1 MASPITP
8 DLVYQLVNVSGPDI
22 SADASMAAFVK
33 SWVDCETGEERSQ
46 VQMIDL
52 DNGSIAPFTHG
63 SKDSNPQFSSDGE
76 SLAFLRPDDKERKQV
91 WVMKTNGG
99 EAIQT
104 TDLRGGVSD
113 FAWAPDGQRIVAVSN
128 VDPDQPQDDH
138 DAKKDPMV
146 KVVNR
151 IKYRHDVLGWRGDGH
166 RQIFVVEI
174 GGGEARQLTHGD
186 YENYAPVWSPDSSQI
201 AFISERSSDRDLFD
215 NSQAYVVAANGGE
228 PAAWSDGLHTVAAL
242 GWSPDG
248 AKLVAVGSDVQDGS
262 ASYQGWLYVIQPG
275 EDPRRLTDDSIKPVA
290 GFPPQGPFTKILW
303 TDDGVLYFLADA
315 RGESFLCSVPADGGD
330 VKRIYGG
337 GAQLTAVSI
346 DGNAGKAVLLS
357 VSPDSP
363 GDIHLVDVA
372 GGSGSQLTGYN
383 SEYLQEHPP
392 AQLSKFE
399 LDRAGFDIE
408 SRVLLPPDFDES
420 KVYPMVLEI
429 HGGPNGVFMDAFSTL
444 HQVLATA
451 GYIVLAVNPRGS
463 STYGGEFTMAVL
475 NDWGGEDYLDIMQ
488 AVDEMVSKPYVDE
501 SRLAVHGYSYGG
513 YMTSWTVGHTN
524 RFKAAV
530 VGAPCIDLSSMAG
543 TSDIGISFGEKQWGG
558 RRDVV
563 FDELMKRSP
572 ITYAPQVNT
581 PVLLLHGETD
591 YRCPIGQSEQYFVS
605 LKRLGKEVEFV
616 RFPGGAHGFR
626 NSGHPKM
633 RTEYLQRV
641 LDWFNRY
648 LA

>member
-8 DLVYQLVNVSGPDI
+8 DLVYSLVNVSGPDI
-22 SADASMAAFVK
+22 SADGRKVVFVK
-33 SWVDCETGEERSQ
+33 SWVDGESGEDRSQ
-46 VQMIDL
+46 VQMLDL
-52 DNGSIAPFTHG
+52 NTGSAASFTQG
-63 SKDSNPQFSSDGE
+63 PKDGNPQFSSDGE
-76 SLAFLRPDDKERKQV
+76 SLAFLRPDDKERRQV
-91 WVMKTNGG
+91 WVIKTNGG
-99 EAIQT
+99 EALQIT
-104 TDLRGGVSD
+104 TLRGGVSD
-113 FAWAPDGQRIVAVSN
+113 FAWAPDGQHVAVVSN
-128 VDPDQPQDDH
+128 VDPDQPSDDH

-174 GGGEARQLTHGD
+174 GGEARQLTQGD
-186 YENYAPVWSPDSSQI
+186 YENYAPVWSPDSSRI
-201 AFISERSSDRDLFD
+201 AFISERSEDNDLFD
-215 NSQAYVVAANGGE
+215 NSQAYVVPASGGE
-228 PAAWSDGLHTVAAL
+228 PALWSAGLHTIAAL

-248 AKLVAVGSDVQDGS
+248 GKLIAVGSDVENGS

-275 EDPRRLTDDSIKPVA
+275 QEPRRLTDDSIKPVA
-290 GFPPQGPFTKILW
+290 GFPPQGPFTKMLW

-315 RGESFLCSVPADGGD
+315 RGESFLCSVPVDGGD

-337 GAQLTAVSI
+337 GAQLTASSLSA
-346 DGNAGKAVLLS
+346 DATKAVLLS
-357 VSPDSP
+357 VSPGSP

-372 GGSGSQLTGYN
+372 AGSGNQLTDYN
-383 SEYLQEHPP
+383 RDYLQERPP
-392 AQLSKFE
+392 AQQSKFQ
-399 LDRAGFDIE
+399 LNRAGFDIE
-408 SRVLLPPDFDES
+408 SRILLPPDFDES
-420 KVYPMVLEI
+420 KVYPMILEI

-463 STYGGEFTMAVL
+463 STYGGDFTMAVL

-501 SRLAVHGYSYGG
+501 SRLGVHGYSYGG
-513 YMTSWTVGHTN
+513 YMTSWTVGHTD
-524 RFKAAV
+524 RFKASV

-563 FDELMKRSP
+563 FDEMMKRSP

-633 RTEYLQRV
+633 RKEYLQRV

>member
-8 DLVYQLVNVSGPDI
+8 DLVYSLVNVSGPDI
-22 SADASMAAFVK
+22 SPRGGKVAFIK
-33 SWVDCETGEERSQ
+33 SWVDGESGEDRSQ

-52 DNGSIAPFTHG
+52 GSGSDTPFTHG
-63 SKDSNPQFSSDGE
+63 PKDGGPRFSPDGGR
-76 SLAFLRPDDKERKQV
+76 LAFLRPDDKGRRQV
-91 WVMKTNGG
+91 WVMPTDGG
-99 EAIQT
+99 EAAQVT
-104 TDLRGGVSD
+104 ALRGGVGD
-113 FAWAPDGQRIVAVSN
+113 FVWSPDGQSLAVVSN
-128 VDPDQPQDDH
+128 VDPDQPPDDH
-138 DAKKDPMV
+138 DAKKDPRV
-146 KVVNR
+146 QVVNR

-166 RQIFVVEI
+166 RQLFVVEI
-174 GGGEARQLTHGD
+174 DGGEARQLTDGD
-186 YENYAPVWSPDSSQI
+186 YENYAPVWSPDSSKI
-201 AFISERSSDRDLFD
+201 AFISERSEDKDLFD
-215 NSQAYVVAANGGE
+215 NSQAYVVSASGGE
-228 PAAWSDGLHTVAAL
+228 PALWSAGLHTIAAL

-248 AKLVAVGSDVQDGS
+248 DKLVAVGSDVENGS

-275 EDPRRLTDDSIKPVA
+275 EAPKRLTDDSIKPVA
-290 GFPPQGPFTKILW
+290 GFPPQGPFTKMLW
-303 TDDGVLYFLADA
+303 TDGGVLYFLADA
-315 RGESFLCSVPADGGD
+315 RGESFLCSVPVDGGE

-337 GAQLTAVSI
+337 GAQLTASSLTG
-346 DGNAGKAVLLS
+346 DASKAVLLS

-372 GGSGSQLTGYN
+372 SGSGNQLTDYN
-383 SEYLQEHPP
+383 REYLQERPP
-392 AQLSKFE
+392 AKQSKFQ

-408 SRVLLPPDFDES
+408 SRVLLPPGFDES
-420 KVYPMVLEI
+420 KVYPMILEI

-463 STYGGEFTMAVL
+463 STYGGDFTMAVL

-501 SRLAVHGYSYGG
+501 SRLGVHGYSYGG
-513 YMTSWTVGHTN
+513 YMTSWTVGHTD
-524 RFKAAV
+524 RFKASV

-543 TSDIGISFGEKQWGG
+543 TSDIGVSFGEKQWGG

-563 FDELMKRSP
+563 FDEMMKRSP

-633 RTEYLQRV
+633 RKEYLQRV
-641 LDWFNRY
+641 LDWFDKH

>member
-8 DLVYQLVNVSGPDI
+8 DLVYSLVNVSGPDI
-22 SADASMAAFVK
+22 SPRGDRAAFVK
-33 SWVDCETGEERSQ
+33 SWVDDDAGEERSQ

-52 DNGSIAPFTHG
+52 DNGTVASFTHG
-63 SKDSNPQFSSDGE
+63 PKDSNPQFSSDGE
-76 SLAFLRPDDKERKQV
+76 SLAFLRPDDKERKQI

-99 EAIQT
+99 EAVQI
-104 TDLRGGVSD
+104 TDLHGGVSD
-113 FAWAPDGQRIVAVSN
+113 FAWAPNGQRIAVVSN
-128 VDPDQPQDDH
+128 VDPDQPEDDH
-138 DAKKDPMV
+138 DSKKDPMV

-166 RQIFVVEI
+166 RQLFVVEI
-174 GGGEARQLTHGD
+174 GGEARQLTQGD
-186 YENYAPVWSPDSSQI
+186 YENYAPVWSPDGSQI
-201 AFISERSSDRDLFD
+201 AFISERSADKDLFD
-215 NSQAYVVAANGGE
+215 YSQAYVAPASGGE
-228 PAAWSDGLHTVAAL
+228 PTVWSSGLHTVAAL

-248 AKLVAVGSDVQDGS
+248 SKLVAVGSDVESGS
-262 ASYQGWLYVIQPG
+262 ASYQGWLYVLQPG

-290 GFPPQGPFTKILW
+290 GFPPQGPFTKMLW
-303 TDDGVLYFLADA
+303 TGDGVLYFLADA
-315 RGESFLCSVPADGGD
+315 RGESFLCSVPVEGGE

-337 GAQLTAVSI
+337 GAQLTAVSL
-346 DGNAGKAVLLS
+346 DGDASKAVLLS
-357 VSPDSP
+357 VPSDSP
-363 GDIHLVDVA
+363 GDIHLVDVT
-372 GGSGSQLTGYN
+372 GGNGNQLTDYN
-383 SEYLQEHPP
+383 REYLQEHPP
-392 AQLSKFE
+392 AKLSKFQ

-408 SRVLLPPDFDES
+408 SRVLLPPGFDES

-463 STYGGEFTMAVL
+463 STYGGDFTMAVL

-501 SRLAVHGYSYGG
+501 SRLGVHGYSYGG
-513 YMTSWTVGHTN
+513 YMTSWTVGHTD

-563 FDELMKRSP
+563 FDEMMKRSP

-633 RTEYLQRV
+633 RKEYLQRV

>member
-1 MASPITP
+1 MASSITP
-8 DLVYQLVNVSGPDI
+8 DLVYSLVNVSGPDI
-22 SADASMAAFVK
+22 SADGSKVVFVK
-33 SWVDCETGEERSQ
+33 SCVDGQTGEDCSQ

-52 DNGSIAPFTHG
+52 NTGSEASFTQG
-63 SKDSNPQFSSDGE
+63 PKDGNPQFSPDGE
-76 SLAFLRPDDKERKQV
+76 SLAFLRPDDKERRQV
-91 WVMKTNGG
+91 WVIKTNGG
-99 EAIQT
+99 EAVQIT
-104 TDLRGGVSD
+104 TLRGGVSD
-113 FAWAPDGQRIVAVSN
+113 FVWSPDGQHVAVVSN
-128 VDPDQPQDDH
+128 IDPDQPEDDH

-166 RQIFVVEI
+166 RQLFVVEV
-174 GGGEARQLTHGD
+174 GGEARQLTQGD
-186 YENYAPVWSPDSSQI
+186 YENYAPVWSPDSSWI
-201 AFISERSSDRDLFD
+201 AFISERSEDKDLFD
-215 NSQAYVVAANGGE
+215 YSQAYVVSANGGE
-228 PAAWSDGLHTVAAL
+228 AALWSAGLHTIAAL

-248 AKLVAVGSDVQDGS
+248 DKLVAVGSDVENGS
-262 ASYQGWLYVIQPG
+262 ASYQGWLYVIRPG
-275 EDPRRLTDDSIKPVA
+275 QEPRRLTDDSIKPVA
-290 GFPPQGPFTKILW
+290 GFPPQGPFTKMLW

-315 RGESFLCSVPADGGD
+315 RGESFLCSVPVDGGD

-337 GAQLTAVSI
+337 GAQLTASSLSA
-346 DGNAGKAVLLS
+346 DASKAVLLS
-357 VSPDSP
+357 VSPGSP

-372 GGSGSQLTGYN
+372 NGSGNQLTDYN
-383 SEYLQEHPP
+383 REYLQERPP
-392 AQLSKFE
+392 AKQSKFQ

-420 KVYPMVLEI
+420 KVYPMILEI

-463 STYGGEFTMAVL
+463 STYGGDFTMAVL

-501 SRLAVHGYSYGG
+501 SRLGVHGYSYGG

-524 RFKAAV
+524 RFKASV

-563 FDELMKRSP
+563 FDEMMKRSP

-616 RFPGGAHGFR
+616 RFPDGAHGFR

-633 RTEYLQRV
+633 RKEYLQRV
-641 LDWFNRY
+641 LDWFNRF

>member
-8 DLVYQLVNVSGPDI
+8 DLVYSLVNVSGPDI
-22 SADASMAAFVK
+22 SADGSKVVFVK
-33 SWVDCETGEERSQ
+33 SCVDGETGEDRSQ
-46 VQMIDL
+46 VQMLDL
-52 DNGSIAPFTHG
+52 DTGSAASFTQG
-63 SKDSNPQFSSDGE
+63 PKDGNPQFSPDGE
-76 SLAFLRPDDKERKQV
+76 SLAFLRPDDKKRRQV
-91 WVMKTNGG
+91 WVIKTNGG
-99 EAIQT
+99 EAVQIT
-104 TDLRGGVSD
+104 TLRGGVSD
-113 FAWAPDGQRIVAVSN
+113 FTWAPDGQSLAVVSN
-128 VDPDQPQDDH
+128 VDPDQPEDDH
-138 DAKKDPMV
+138 DAKKDPLV

-174 GGGEARQLTHGD
+174 GGEARQLTHGD

-201 AFISERSSDRDLFD
+201 AFISERSEDKDLFD
-215 NSQAYVVAANGGE
+215 NSQAYVVSASGGE
-228 PAAWSDGLHTVAAL
+228 AALWSAGLHTIAAL

-248 AKLVAVGSDVQDGS
+248 EKLVAVGSDVENGS

-275 EDPRRLTDDSIKPVA
+275 QEPRRLTDDSIKPVA
-290 GFPPQGPFTKILW
+290 GFPPQGPFTKMLW

-315 RGESFLCSVPADGGD
+315 RGESFLCSVPVDGGE

-337 GAQLTAVSI
+337 GAQLTASSLSG
-346 DGNAGKAVLLS
+346 DASKAVLLS

-372 GGSGSQLTGYN
+372 GGSGNQLTDYN
-383 SEYLQEHPP
+383 REYLQERPP
-392 AQLSKFE
+392 AKQSKFQ

-420 KVYPMVLEI
+420 KVYPMILEI

-463 STYGGEFTMAVL
+463 STYGGDFTMAVL

-501 SRLAVHGYSYGG
+501 SRLGVHGYSYGG
-513 YMTSWTVGHTN
+513 YMTSWTVGHTD
-524 RFKAAV
+524 RFKASV

-563 FDELMKRSP
+563 FDEMMKRSP

-616 RFPGGAHGFR
+616 RFPDGAHGFR

-633 RTEYLQRV
+633 RKEYLRRV

>member
-1 MASPITP
+1 MASSITP

-22 SADASMAAFVK
+22 SADGSKVVFVK
-33 SWVDCETGEERSQ
+33 SCVDGDTGEDCSQ
-46 VQMIDL
+46 VQMLDL
-52 DNGSIAPFTHG
+52 NSGSSASFTHG
-63 SKDSNPQFSSDGE
+63 PKDGNPQFSSDGE
-76 SLAFLRPDDKERKQV
+76 SLAFLRPDDKDRRQV

-99 EAIQT
+99 EAVQIT
-104 TDLRGGVSD
+104 SLRGGVSD
-113 FAWAPDGQRIVAVSN
+113 FAWAPDGQRIAAVSN
-128 VDPDQPQDDH
+128 VDPDQPEDGH
-138 DAKKDPMV
+138 DPKKDPRV

-166 RQIFVVEI
+166 RQIFVVEV
-174 GGGEARQLTHGD
+174 GGEASQLTQGD
-186 YENYAPVWSPDSSQI
+186 YENYAPVWSPDSSRI
-201 AFISERSSDRDLFD
+201 AFISERSEDKDLFD
-215 NSQAYVVAANGGE
+215 YSQAYVVSANGGE
-228 PAAWSDGLHTVAAL
+228 PALWSAGLHTIAAL

-248 AKLVAVGSDVQDGS
+248 GKLIAVGSDVENGS

-275 EDPRRLTDDSIKPVA
+275 QEPKRLTDDTIKPVA
-290 GFPPQGPFTKILW
+290 GFPPQGPFTKMVW

-315 RGESFLCSVPADGGD
+315 RGESFLCSVPVDGGE

-337 GAQLTAVSI
+337 GAQLTASSLSA
-346 DGNAGKAVLLS
+346 DASKAVLLS
-357 VSPDSP
+357 VSPGSP

-372 GGSGSQLTGYN
+372 NGSGNQLTDYN
-383 SEYLQEHPP
+383 REYLQEHPP
-392 AQLSKFE
+392 AKQSKFQ
-399 LDRAGFDIE
+399 LARAGYDIE
-408 SRVLLPPDFDES
+408 SRVLLPPGFDES

-463 STYGGEFTMAVL
+463 STYGGDFTMAVL

-501 SRLAVHGYSYGG
+501 SRLGVHGYSYGG
-513 YMTSWTVGHTN
+513 YMTSWTVGHTD
-524 RFKAAV
+524 RFKASV

-563 FDELMKRSP
+563 FDEMMKRSP

-616 RFPGGAHGFR
+616 RFPDGAHGFR

-633 RTEYLQRV
+633 RKEYLQRV